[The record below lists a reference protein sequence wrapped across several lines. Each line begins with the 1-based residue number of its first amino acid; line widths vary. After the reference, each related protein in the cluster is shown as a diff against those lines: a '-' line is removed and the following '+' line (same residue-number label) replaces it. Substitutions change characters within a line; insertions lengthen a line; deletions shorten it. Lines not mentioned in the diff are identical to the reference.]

1 MHPPSTL
8 LTISA
13 LHQDSIFDQ
22 VEALPTE
29 RFILL
34 KMKKDEQDIRFLKTL
49 RYARWDSAAFCWVI
63 SRKEESLTMIRNYFG
78 DRLTESNV
86 QEPVAKPALVSAAL
100 AAETNTLLVVKYHNG
115 RVRLI
120 FRYDK
125 EVVKLIKTLPL
136 YAWDKENLW
145 WTIAHTEGALAKL
158 ASYCELCGWTYRYLE
173 DLRHLNRKPR
183 LKPEEV
189 VNYRQVPACYLDKL
203 TVLRYSNNTIKT
215 YKDCFCEFINYYSTK
230 DINEVTQEEIQAY
243 LLYLVEERQ
252 VSTSYQNQAI
262 NAIKFYYEKVL
273 RGPRRIYYIE
283 RPRKEKLLPSVLS
296 EAEVKKII
304 ESISNL
310 KHKCLIMTCYSAGLR
325 ISEAL
330 NLKPTDIDSKRMM
343 IHIRGGKGKKDR
355 ITLLSVRLLEI
366 LREYFKLYKPGEYLF
381 TGQMGG
387 PYSERSAQLVL
398 KEAARK
404 AGITRHVTLHT
415 LRHSFAT
422 HLLENGTDLRYIQS
436 LLGHSS
442 PKTTQIYTHITTK
455 GFDQIKNPLDNLG
468 V

>member
-1 MHPPSTL
+1 MKESVQM
-8 LTISA
+8 TI
-13 LHQDSIFDQ
+13 
-22 VEALPTE
+22 TK
-29 RFILL
+29 RFFLL
-34 KMKKDEQDIRFLKTL
+34 KMKKDEQDIRFLRTL

-63 SRKEESLTMIRNYFG
+63 SRKEENLIMMRNYFAE
-78 DRLTESNV
+78 RLTEDNGDRPSV
-86 QEPVAKPALVSAAL
+86 TPVITKSLPAI
-100 AAETNTLLVVKYHNG
+100 ETNTLLVVKYHNG

-125 EVVKLIKTLPL
+125 ELGKLIKTLPL

-158 ASYCELCGWTYRYLE
+158 VSFCEQCGWKYRYLE
-173 DLRHLNRKPR
+173 DLRHLDRKPR
-183 LKPEEV
+183 LKPDQVE
-189 VNYRQVPACYLDKL
+189 NYRQVPDCYLDKL
-203 TVLRYSNNTIKT
+203 TVLRYSSNTIKT

-230 DINEVTQEEIQAY
+230 EINEITQEEIQTY

-252 VSTSYQNQAI
+252 ISTSYQNQAI
-262 NAIKFYYEKVL
+262 NAIKFYFEKVL
-273 RGPRRIYYIE
+273 KGPRRVYYIE

-304 ESISNL
+304 ENISNL

-330 NLKPTDIDSKRMM
+330 NLKPADIDSKRMM
-343 IHIRGGKGKKDR
+343 IHINGGKGKKDR
-355 ITLLSVRLLEI
+355 ITLLSTRLLEI
-366 LREYFKLYKPGEYLF
+366 LREYYRMYKPREYLF

-387 PYSERSAQLVL
+387 QYSERSAQLVL
-398 KEAARK
+398 KEAARR

-468 V
+468 L

>member
-1 MHPPSTL
+1 MHMMEPIL
-8 LTISA
+8 MTI
-13 LHQDSIFDQ
+13 
-22 VEALPTE
+22 TE

-34 KMKKDEQDIRFLKTL
+34 KMKKDEQDIRFLRTL

-63 SRKEESLTMIRNYFG
+63 SRKDENLTMMRNYFG
-78 DRLTESNV
+78 DRLTENNGK
-86 QEPVAKPALVSAAL
+86 EPSSRPIIPSTTPEV
-100 AAETNTLLVVKYHNG
+100 ETDTLLVVKYHNG

-120 FRYDK
+120 FRYEK
-125 EVVKLIKTLPL
+125 ELVKLIKTLPL

-145 WTIAHTEGALAKL
+145 WTIAHTEVALANL
-158 ASYCELCGWTYRYLE
+158 SAFCEQNGWAYRYLE
-173 DLRHLNRKPR
+173 DLRHINRKPR
-183 LKPEEV
+183 LKPDEV
-189 VNYRQVPACYLDKL
+189 ENYRQVPECYLNKL
-203 TVLRYSNNTIKT
+203 TVLRYSTNTIKT
-215 YKDCFCEFINYYSTK
+215 YKDCFSEFINYHSTK
-230 DINEVTQEEIQAY
+230 DINEITQEDIQTY

-252 VSTSYQNQAI
+252 ISTSYQNQAI
-262 NAIKFYYEKVL
+262 NAIKFYFEKVL
-273 RGPRRIYYIE
+273 KGPRRVYYIE
-283 RPRKEKLLPSVLS
+283 RPRKEKMLPSVLS
-296 EAEVKKII
+296 EVEVKKII

-343 IHIRGGKGKKDR
+343 IHINGGKGKKDR

-366 LREYFKLYKPGEYLF
+366 LREYYRLYKPQEYLF

-387 PYSERSAQLVL
+387 QYSERSAQLVL
-398 KEAARK
+398 KEAAQR

-468 V
+468 I